1 MDKKTDTFLGTT
13 RSRASRPLRR
23 LARRIGF
30 LQEETAP
37 ERPLRICDVG
47 ANPINTPDYE
57 DLLDLGACEV
67 WGFEPA
73 EGPYNALIEDPKP
86 GTHYLRRAVGRTG
99 RAKFYDHPQSGL
111 SSIFPISRASVEYL
125 DKPRWFRS
133 DLEPFDID
141 LVALDDM
148 SDEEL
153 PKPDLLKIDI
163 QGGELD
169 VLETGRNKLSDAV
182 CVIPEIRFFRI
193 YEGEPVF
200 GQVDSE
206 LHRQGYVLHKF
217 LFAKSSVI
225 RNSQRHKMRRRAF
238 RNQLLDGDA
247 VYVRDPVGIK
257 DWTGEQV
264 KQLAMAAAGMFS
276 SLDLAVAC
284 LDELVRRKIIAAEA
298 PARFVD
304 QLPAWMLKPEG
315 RAGE

>member
-67 WGFEPA
+67 WGFEP
-73 EGPYNALIEDPKP
+73 
-86 GTHYLRRAVGRTG
+86 
-99 RAKFYDHPQSGL
+99 
-111 SSIFPISRASVEYL
+111 
-125 DKPRWFRS
+125 
-133 DLEPFDID
+133 
-141 LVALDDM
+141 
-148 SDEEL
+148 
-153 PKPDLLKIDI
+153 
-163 QGGELD
+163 
-169 VLETGRNKLSDAV
+169 
-182 CVIPEIRFFRI
+182 
-193 YEGEPVF
+193 
-200 GQVDSE
+200 
-206 LHRQGYVLHKF
+206 
-217 LFAKSSVI
+217 
-225 RNSQRHKMRRRAF
+225 
-238 RNQLLDGDA
+238 
-247 VYVRDPVGIK
+247 VGIK

-264 KQLAMAAAGMFS
+264 KQLAMAAAGVFS